1 MSMRSDAIYATTIV
15 GPPPMEDFY
24 LGKATERLFLPVIR
38 MTLPDLVDMNLPL
51 EGVFHNCA
59 IVSVNKRY
67 PGHAKKLMSAIWG
80 LGLLSLSRCVVVVD
94 HDVDVQDVSAVAFQ
108 AFSNVDAGRDMLVVE
123 GPVDALDHA
132 APYFAYGS
140 KVGFD
145 ATRKWPGEGVVR
157 PWPDPI
163 TMSDE
168 VRALVNRRWDE
179 YDIRPASHK
188 RTYGPFRRR

>member
-1 MSMRSDAIYATTIV
+1 
-15 GPPPMEDFY
+15 
-24 LGKATERLFLPVIR
+24 
-38 MTLPDLVDMNLPL
+38 
-51 EGVFHNCA
+51 
-59 IVSVNKRY
+59 
-67 PGHAKKLMSAIWG
+67 MSAIWG

-145 ATRKWPGEGVVR
+145 ATRKWQGEGVVR
-157 PWPDPI
+157 PWPDADR
-163 TMSDE
+163 DE
-168 VRALVNRRWDE
+168 RRGPGARSTARWAE
-179 YDIRPASHK
+179 YGIDRHRRKGTS
-188 RTYGPFRRR
+188 GPGRRR